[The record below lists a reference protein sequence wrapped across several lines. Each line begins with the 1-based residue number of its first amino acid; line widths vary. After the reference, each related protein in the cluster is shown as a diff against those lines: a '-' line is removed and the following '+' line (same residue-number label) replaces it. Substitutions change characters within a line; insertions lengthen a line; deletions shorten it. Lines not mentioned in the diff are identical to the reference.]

1 MPDETAHRPAETPDD
16 GGHSGGGG
24 GESTPLQSRA
34 YFLENREWA
43 SVTEINRGL
52 CARGGAQ
59 HGACA
64 ETHGALAA
72 EWEEIRQSELT
83 LGETLDLLKSCH
95 RRAPFLFFNGNTF
108 AEIGRALIG
117 ALFHELPTTRRK
129 ELASAAAHY
138 ITGVLDRELMVTAFL
153 EIGRVAELTVGMRVK
168 TLRGSLRGVIARVL
182 DDGRVAVRPDGASG
196 EMISLPENLLPE
208 DSPGT

>member
-1 MPDETAHRPAETPDD
+1 MPDETPHRSAETPDD

-34 YFLENREWA
+34 YFLENRDWA
-43 SVTEINRGL
+43 SVTAINRGL

-64 ETHGALAA
+64 ETHGALAG
-72 EWEEIRQSELT
+72 EWEEIRRRELT
-83 LGETLDLLKSCH
+83 LGDTLDLLKSCH

-108 AEIGRALIG
+108 AEIGRVLIG
-117 ALFHELPTTRRK
+117 ALFQDLPTTRRK
-129 ELASAAAHY
+129 ELASAVAHY
-138 ITGVLDRELMVTAFL
+138 ITGVLDRELMASAFV
-153 EIGRVAELTVGMRVK
+153 EIARVAEMTAGVRVK
-168 TLRGSLRGVIARVL
+168 TLRGSLRGVITRVL
-182 DDGRVAVRPDGASG
+182 DDGRVAVRADGSAG

-208 DSPGT
+208 DSPGA